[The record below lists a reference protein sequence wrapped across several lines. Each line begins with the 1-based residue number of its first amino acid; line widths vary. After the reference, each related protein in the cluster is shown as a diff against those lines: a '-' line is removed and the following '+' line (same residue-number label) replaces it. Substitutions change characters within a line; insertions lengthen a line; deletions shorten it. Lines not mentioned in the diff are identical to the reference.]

1 MPTTLE
7 SVVTKYLR
15 SGNPAQ
21 RTREEYATTLR
32 KWSRWGGAVPLE
44 RLGRKE
50 IREFLDWVHEDAST
64 RNGSNPGRTAN
75 KVRSHLRAVLS
86 WAWEHWDRV
95 RALDRPVGYLYRV
108 GRTAVRRSAPRPIV
122 DARVSTTTEIPDVQP
137 ELLAALAA
145 LPGQQQTVVLLVEA
159 YGWSQQEVADVL
171 GISPSTVHAHLRRA
185 LDRLRHTLEASSDA
199 I

>member
-1 MPTTLE
+1 MSPTSGRFDATPAADGDAAFTAWMAE
-7 SVVTKYLR
+7 TEPRLR
-15 SGNPAQ
+15 RALV
-21 RTREEYATTLR
+21 ATF
-32 KWSRWGGAVPLE
+32 GAVE
-44 RLGRKE
+44 GRQAT
-50 IREFLDWVHEDAST
+50 VDA
-64 RNGSNPGRTAN
+64 
-75 KVRSHLRAVLS
+75 LS

-95 RALDRPVGYLYRV
+95 RSLDRPVGYLYRV

-122 DARVSTTTEIPDVQP
+122 DAQVSTTTEIPDVQP
-137 ELLAALAA
+137 ELLRALAA

-159 YGWSQQEVADVL
+159 YGWSQQDVADVL

>member
-1 MPTTLE
+1 MGPDAPRGAPTDDTGFRAWMAE
-7 SVVTKYLR
+7 VEPRLR
-15 SGNPAQ
+15 RALV
-21 RTREEYATTLR
+21 ATF
-32 KWSRWGGAVPLE
+32 GAVE
-44 RLGRKE
+44 GRQAT
-50 IREFLDWVHEDAST
+50 VDA
-64 RNGSNPGRTAN
+64 
-75 KVRSHLRAVLS
+75 LS

-95 RALDRPVGYLYRV
+95 QGLDSPVGYLYRV

-122 DARVSTTTEIPDVQP
+122 DARVATTTTTEIPDVQP
-137 ELLAALAA
+137 ELLRALAA

-185 LDRLRHTLEASSDA
+185 LDRLRHTLEASADA